1 MKLNLTV
8 EEAIYILNRLKG
20 REIDDMTELIFKMYN
35 AEKLVSKIKKQIDKE
50 LHNENIQQK
59 KENAKWKQIKR
70 LAQSLKEIVIN
81 LMMI

>member
-20 REIDDMTELIFKMYN
+20 REIDDMTELMFKMYN

-59 KENAKWKQIKR
+59 KENAK
-70 LAQSLKEIVIN
+70 
-81 LMMI
+81 

>member
-1 MKLNLTV
+1 MRLNLTV

-50 LHNENIQQK
+50 LSKKYPKGIEND
-59 KENAKWKQIKR
+59 N
-70 LAQSLKEIVIN
+70 SGN
-81 LMMI
+81 

>member
-1 MKLNLTV
+1 MRLNLTV

-50 LHNENIQQK
+50 L
-59 KENAKWKQIKR
+59 
-70 LAQSLKEIVIN
+70 LKEYPKGIENDI
-81 LMMI
+81 

>member
-20 REIDDMTELIFKMYN
+20 REIDDMAELIFKMNN

-50 LHNENIQQK
+50 LLKELHTENIQ
-59 KENAKWKQIKR
+59 
-70 LAQSLKEIVIN
+70 
-81 LMMI
+81 